1 MNKQLKLC
9 AAVAGAFLFCANA
22 NAQIVI
28 NEYGSATST
37 FLDDYNEESDWIELY
52 NTSAAEADLKGWHLS
67 DNKENLAK
75 WTFPSVKIA
84 ANGYMLIMASGK
96 DLTTIAA
103 GKKYLHTNFN
113 ISSDGE
119 AIFLSNAVGTI
130 MHQTDS
136 VAVPCNASR
145 GLNPD
150 GGSSWAFF
158 AEPTPGAANTTKAY
172 ATSATTSVKF
182 SPEGGL
188 QKSALT
194 VTLSTDG
201 NTPIYYTL
209 DCTEPTDKSLLYT
222 GPITVDSTTV
232 IRATTFNAGLM
243 PGQPSTQTYIF
254 PNRLHILDR
263 NFRTGKV
270 YDTVIEQYLKPGVDT
285 NMVYEIYINGG
296 DYSEYLFDSL
306 VVYNPHYVQ
315 IHPSQFK
322 LPVVSLT
329 TQPDN
334 LWDYETGIYVF
345 GPNATYEEPYYG
357 ANFHEDWERPVHVEL
372 YWTDGEKR
380 LDQDAGMKIAGAWS
394 RSNSQKSFALH
405 ARNAYG
411 KKYFDAKLFD
421 ELNITRFKSFVLRDS
436 GNDCNS
442 THFRDAMI
450 THLVAKNNV
459 DIQAYQPVVVYLNG
473 EFWGILNIREKLN
486 EYYVESH
493 YPHVDHDKVDLLV
506 GKNDGVTASEGDMDD
521 YNAMMDF
528 ISSHDLTD
536 DANYQ
541 QVAAQIDIDEYI
553 EYLVSEIY
561 GGNDDWPHNNVKM
574 WKSKKNG
581 GRWRWMLYDTDQ
593 SYNIWDRDVDK
604 VTYDK
609 LAKCLSEKGKN
620 GDTWSNVLL
629 RNLVKNTTFRN
640 ELANRFADRMN
651 REFLPKN
658 IVHLIDSLYNNI
670 KDEIN
675 YHVYLWGG
683 GNNGSG
689 MKEFAYARPKNMRNH
704 LRNNLEVGDDVTLT
718 LNTNDSKA
726 GYVELNSLTI
736 KEFEWD
742 GVYFKNVP
750 VKLRAVARPGY
761 KFVRWEFSGGLS
773 ESTCAGIELM
783 LDNDATIN
791 AVFEKDAGAAFNSVV
806 INEINYKSADD
817 FDTKD
822 WIELYNTTAAAIN
835 LSGWK
840 LTDGEADEAFTMPA
854 GTVIEAY
861 GYLVVCANQNKLLAF
876 NPSVTNYVGDFTF
889 GLGKEDKVQLFD
901 SEGALIDEV
910 SYAKSWGDADGTG
923 KTIALT
929 DPFADNA
936 NYKLWNDND
945 LHGTPGAQNGS
956 FNPSR
961 SDFNTNEK
969 VFVDITEA
977 QAVNASAVCYPNPVS
992 SEAALVWQQTADGN
1006 VRVDLFNAFGSCVA
1020 QICDGWFAQGQQQI
1034 DISRAIGTCTP
1045 GLYIAKIN
1053 IDGQSPLNVRIIK
1066 Q

>member
-1 MNKQLKLC
+1 MKKQLKLC
-9 AAVAGAFLFCANA
+9 AAFAATLLFCANT

-28 NEYGSATST
+28 NEYSSATST

-52 NTSAAEADLKGWHLS
+52 NTSAAEVDLNGWHLS
-67 DNKENLAK
+67 DSKENLAK

-84 ANGYMLIMASGK
+84 ANGYLLIMASGK
-96 DLTTIAA
+96 NLTTVAA
-103 GKKYLHTNFN
+103 GKYLHTNFN

-119 AIFLSNAVGTI
+119 AIFLANAAGAIV
-130 MHQTDS
+130 HQTDS

-145 GLNPD
+145 GLSPD
-150 GGSSWAFF
+150 GGSNWAFF
-158 AEPTPGAANTTKAY
+158 AEPTPGKANTTKAF

-182 SPEGGL
+182 SPEGGF
-188 QKSALT
+188 QTSAVT

-209 DCTEPTDKSLLYT
+209 DCTEPTDTSLLYT
-222 GPITVDSTTV
+222 GPIMVDSTTV
-232 IRATTFNAGLM
+232 IRATTFNSDLM

-254 PNRLHILDR
+254 PNRLRWGWRDR
-263 NFRTGKV
+263 QGNLQSFT
-270 YDTVIEQYLKPGVDT
+270 YTTIDLNPGVDT
-285 NMVYEIYINGG
+285 AMVIELYNSGADI
-296 DYSEYLFDSL
+296 SEYVHDTTFSYGPNFYL
-306 VVYNPHYVQ
+306 N
-315 IHPSQFK
+315 HPSQFN
-322 LPVVSLT
+322 LPVISLT
-329 TQPDN
+329 TTPSN
-334 LWDYETGIYVF
+334 LWDSISGIYVL
-345 GPNATYEEPYYG
+345 GPNFEPEEPYYG
-357 ANFHEDWERPVHVEL
+357 ANFHQDWERPVHVEL

-394 RSNSQKSFALH
+394 RSNQQKSFALH

-411 KKYFDAKLFD
+411 KKYFEAKLFD
-421 ELNITRFKSFVLRDS
+421 ELDIKRFKSFVLRDS
-436 GNDCNS
+436 GNDAQS
-442 THFRDAMI
+442 TFFRDAMI
-450 THLVAKNNV
+450 THLVAKNNI
-459 DIQAYQPVVVYLNG
+459 DIQAYQPAVVYLNG
-473 EFWGILNIREKLN
+473 EYWGILNMREKLN

-493 YPHVDHDKVDLLV
+493 YPHVEHDKVDILA
-506 GKNDGVTASEGDMDD
+506 GKGDGVTASEGDLTD
-521 YNAMMDF
+521 YTAMMDF
-528 ISSHDLTD
+528 ITSHDLTD
-536 DANYQ
+536 NANYQ
-541 QVAAQIDIDEYI
+541 HVAAQIDIDEYI

-574 WKSKKNG
+574 WKSKKNS

-629 RNLVKNTTFRN
+629 RNLVKNSTFRN
-640 ELANRFADRMN
+640 EFANRFADRMN
-651 REFLPKN
+651 QEFLPNN
-658 IVHLIDSLYNNI
+658 ISHLIDSLFNNI
-670 KDEIN
+670 KVEMEFHS
-675 YHVYLWGG
+675 YFWGG
-683 GNNGSG
+683 GDNGDR
-689 MKEFAYARPKNMRNH
+689 MKTFAQSRPKNMRKH
-704 LRNNLEVGDDVTLT
+704 LRKNLDVGDDVTLT

-726 GYVELNSLTI
+726 GYIELNSLTLKKFTWKGI
-736 KEFEWD
+736 
-742 GVYFKNVP
+742 YFKNVP

-761 KFVRWEFSGGLS
+761 KFVRWEFSGGIPA
-773 ESTCAGIELM
+773 STSAGIEVT

-791 AVFEKDAGAAFNSVV
+791 AVFEKDANAAFNSVV

-840 LTDGEADEAFTMPA
+840 LLDGEADEAFTMPV
-854 GTVIEAY
+854 GTTIEAY

-876 NPSVTNYVGDFTF
+876 NPTVTNYVGDFTF

-901 SEGALIDEV
+901 SEGTLIDEV
-910 SYAKSWGDADGTG
+910 EYVKSWGDANGTG

-945 LHGTPGAQNGS
+945 LHGTPGAQNGT

-969 VFVDITEA
+969 ILVDISEA
-977 QAVNASAVCYPNPVS
+977 QAANASAVCYPNPVS
-992 SEAALVWQQTADGN
+992 SEATLLWQQATDAN
-1006 VRVDLFNAFGSCVA
+1006 VRIELFNAFGNSVA
-1020 QICDGWFAQGQQQI
+1020 QICNEWFVQGQQQI
-1034 DISRAIGTCTP
+1034 DISRAISVCTP
-1045 GLYIAKIN
+1045 GLYIAKIT
-1053 IDGQSPLNVRIIK
+1053 IDGKSPLNVRIIK